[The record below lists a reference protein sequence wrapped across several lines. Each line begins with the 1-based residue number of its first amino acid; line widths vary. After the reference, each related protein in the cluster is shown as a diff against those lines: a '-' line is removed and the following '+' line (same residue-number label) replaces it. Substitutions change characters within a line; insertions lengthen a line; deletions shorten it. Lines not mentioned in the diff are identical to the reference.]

1 MWTSMIDGRFN
12 HKGELIF
19 EIGLI
24 AADEAL
30 ISVPALLDTGFTDW
44 LLLNNEMALDL
55 GWVQTQSQKRMQ
67 TAGGII
73 NFSIYQGIILF
84 DTEELIIRALG
95 GDEILDILLGVK
107 WLQIKRLVAD
117 YSHNI
122 LTLG

>member
-1 MWTSMIDGRFN
+1 MIDGRFN
-12 HKGELIF
+12 RKGELIF

-30 ISVPALLDTGFTDW
+30 IWLPAVLDTGFTNW

-55 GWVQTQSQKRMQ
+55 GWVQTRSQKRMQ
-67 TAGGII
+67 TAGGIR
-73 NFSIYQGIILF
+73 NFIIYQGIIF
-84 DTEELIIRALG
+84 IDREELIIRALG
-95 GDEILDILLGVK
+95 ADEISDILLGVK

-117 YSHNI
+117 YSQNI

>member
-1 MWTSMIDGRFN
+1 MIEGRFN
-12 HKGELIF
+12 RKGELIF

-44 LLLNNEMALDL
+44 LLLNNEMAQDL
-55 GWVQTQSQKRMQ
+55 GWVQTRSQKRMQ
-67 TAGGII
+67 TAGGIR
-73 NFSIYQGIILF
+73 NFSIYQGIILI

-95 GDEILDILLGVK
+95 SDEIPEILLGVK
-107 WLQIKRLVAD
+107 WLKIKRLVAD
-117 YSHNI
+117 YSQNI